1 MSHGC
6 TTACCYTQTAD
17 ILSSR
22 SDVSADSVLNQTFDI
37 VIDKGTYD
45 AISLN
50 PDEPAAQR
58 ARYISNTLQLIA
70 ERGLFVMT
78 SCNWTEHELT
88 QHFETGDYQ
97 LPRSHPLHSHHP
109 HSHHFYSHQWKAD

>member
-1 MSHGC
+1 MDVQR
-6 TTACCYTQTAD
+6 YFVTQTAD